1 MRYLNFQKKAQS
13 VTLVGR
19 RSDNGL
25 KLQLK
30 LDVRESL
37 QTARVV
43 VSEII

>member
-1 MRYLNFQKKAQS
+1 MRYLHFQTKTQS
-13 VTLVGR
+13 VILVGR